1 MIGVREPCGSP
12 RGRQDEGSNYP
23 AVVHQLDWLKR
34 QLFVRRSEKQVPFDP
49 TEQANLSEALGVEPA
64 VAPVRRL
71 RICDTGS
78 HTIPHGGTVEKMIE
92 TSTLEV
98 AVRGVSLALLLA
110 LAACTPRSAELP
122 PAIQADRHL
131 MQAERQIGD
140 GDYTAALASLDRI
153 LALQAEHALAIP
165 DAFWFKH
172 GQVSHEAGLHA
183 QAVESVTRYLVAA
196 GQGGEHYLAALEL
209 LDVAEAEAAAA
220 AVAEREARAVAEAAA
235 AVARGEPLEIVVL
248 PAGRFRMG
256 CLSGDDDCGDR
267 EKPVREVVIASF
279 ALSKHEVTFA
289 QWDACVSGGGCGG
302 HRPYD
307 GGRGRAARPVVNVS
321 WEDTQSYVSWL
332 SRETGEEYRLPT
344 EAEWEYAARAGTTTQ
359 YSWGN
364 EIGVNRANCNG
375 DLCGDR
381 WKYTAPVG
389 SFAANPWG
397 LYDMRGNVWEL
408 VQDCWN
414 GSYTGA
420 PVDGSAWLSGD
431 CSVRVVR
438 GGSWNN
444 SPGDLRAAVRG
455 WDATGVRDGD
465 SGFRVARTLTP

>member
-1 MIGVREPCGSP
+1 MEKTIG
-12 RGRQDEGSNYP
+12 
-23 AVVHQLDWLKR
+23 
-34 QLFVRRSEKQVPFDP
+34 
-49 TEQANLSEALGVEPA
+49 
-64 VAPVRRL
+64 
-71 RICDTGS
+71 
-78 HTIPHGGTVEKMIE
+78 

-98 AVRGVSLALLLA
+98 AARVVSLALVLA
-110 LAACTPRSAELP
+110 LAAWPARSAELP

-140 GDYTAALASLDRI
+140 GDYAAALASLDRI
-153 LALQAEHALAIP
+153 LALQAEHDLAIP

-172 GQVSHEAGLHA
+172 GQVSLEAGLHA

-209 LDVAEAEAAAA
+209 LDVAEA
-220 AVAEREARAVAEAAA
+220 AVAEREARAVAEREAQAVAAALA
-235 AVARGEPLEIVVL
+235 AVARGEPLAMVVL

-256 CLSGDDDCGDR
+256 CLSDDDDECGR
-267 EKPVREVVIASF
+267 GEKPVREVAIASF

-302 HRPYD
+302 HRPED
-307 GGRGRAARPVVNVS
+307 WGWGRADRPVVSVS
-321 WEDTQSYVSWL
+321 WEDAQSYVSWL
-332 SRETGEEYRLPT
+332 SRQTGEEYRLPT
-344 EAEWEYAARAGTTTQ
+344 EAEWEYAARAGTTTK

-364 EIGVNRANCNG
+364 AIGVNRTNCPG
-375 DLCGDR
+375 DQCGDR

-389 SFAANPWG
+389 SFPANAWG
-397 LYDMRGNVWEL
+397 LHDMHGNVWEW

-414 GSYTGA
+414 GNYAGA

-438 GGSWNN
+438 GGSWFIDPRN
-444 SPGDLRAAVRG
+444 LRAAYRSWFSSG
-455 WDATGVRDGD
+455 FRLFI